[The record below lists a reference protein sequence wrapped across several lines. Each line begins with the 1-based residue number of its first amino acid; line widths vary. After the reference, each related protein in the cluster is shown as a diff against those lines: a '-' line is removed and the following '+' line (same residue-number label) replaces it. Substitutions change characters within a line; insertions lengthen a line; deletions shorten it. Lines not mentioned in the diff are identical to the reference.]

1 MFKIWSISAP
11 FGKFRICLSSSKIFQ
26 GIVAFDS
33 FWDKK
38 KLKMLKLGQG
48 NTVKV
53 KYIIINSPPKKFQ
66 NILSQSN
73 MTGVTGKAYPSGACD
88 II

>member
-1 MFKIWSISAP
+1 
-11 FGKFRICLSSSKIFQ
+11 
-26 GIVAFDS
+26 
-33 FWDKK
+33 
-38 KLKMLKLGQG
+38 MLKLGQG